1 MWPFK
6 KKNTYFITWS
16 YGQYQ
21 AEVGLKY
28 TDYVKAH
35 DIVSAWAK
43 LKRQHAFP
51 IYLLD
56 IEKVE

>member
-21 AEVGLKY
+21 DEIGLKY
-28 TDYVKAH
+28 TDYIKAN

-43 LKRQHAFP
+43 LKRQHTFP
-51 IYLLD
+51 IYLVD
-56 IEKVE
+56 IERVE